1 MALIVQNIKRSYD
14 VIVVGAGP
22 SGSTLGYLLS
32 DKGLNVLVIDKESFP
47 RQKLCAGGLTWKT
60 RRLLE
65 KIYEVSFDRQFPIE
79 SSSGHY
85 QVYEMFKEK
94 ISQESAEPF
103 HFVDRRKYDM
113 ELVSLAQ
120 KKNCKFLFGCHVT
133 NLDVQDNVVFTQSGD
148 SLQGRVIIGA
158 DGANSKIRKNTQ
170 PQKTFNRNSAFA
182 FQISVP
188 LSKIN
193 PQFQDSV
200 PRVFFGQ
207 AKWGYAWIYP
217 HKDYFVVGIWGSK
230 RKDKNLKE
238 KYLKFLNGVTEF
250 NVEREAIKNSHIVPI
265 RSIVRPP
272 GKNRT
277 LLLGDAAGLVDPFTG
292 EGIYYA
298 HKSAELASKAVIDF
312 FNSDGGVDPLQSYEE
327 SLGPVYRELT
337 ISKRFGDLA
346 YSYLRT
352 IGYIAIKSPGAYLKV
367 TRLIHGIDHYSQ
379 LPLISGLRRSAPKQ

>member
-1 MALIVQNIKRSYD
+1 LTAQNIKGRYD

-65 KIYEVSFDRQFPIE
+65 KIYKVSFDRQFPIE

-85 QVYEMFKEK
+85 HVYEMFKEE

-120 KKNCKFLFGCHVT
+120 EKKCKFLFGCHVT
-133 NLDVQDNVVFTQSGD
+133 NLDVQDNVVFTQSGG
-148 SLQGRVIIGA
+148 SLQGRIIIGA

-170 PQKTFNRNSAFA
+170 PQKAFNRNSAFA

-193 PQFQDSV
+193 PQFQDLV

-207 AKWGYAWIYP
+207 VKWGYAWILP
-217 HKDYFVVGIWGSK
+217 HKDNFVVGIWGSK

-238 KYLKFLNGVTEF
+238 KYLEFLNRITEF
-250 NVEREAIKNSHIVPI
+250 KMERDAIKKSHNVPI

-272 GKNRT
+272 GKNKT

-298 HKSAELASKAVIDF
+298 HKSAELASQAVLDF
-312 FNSDGGVDPLQSYEE
+312 FNSDGGVDPLQSYAE

-337 ISKRFGDLA
+337 ISKRFADLA

-352 IGYIAIKSPGAYLKV
+352 IGYVAIKSPRVYSKV
-367 TRLIHGIDHYSQ
+367 TKLIHGIDHYSQ
-379 LPLISGLRRSAPKQ
+379 LPLISGLRRSAF